1 MKESTKIN
9 LLNLLKKHVFYTDG
23 FWTLDNELSTEEK
36 IREFVKSQGV
46 PILEKDVTDILSEL
60 SFNKAKF
67 NIDGYMRGRVRSM
80 AAKSTGKSKYFESMD
95 KLYPGNKLREIMNYY
110 LFSEET
116 YCFILVGYG
125 STGKST
131 FVNLISA
138 IIGEDYFGRSNV
150 TQLRG
155 SHGTSILESKLV
167 FEVTEAQDIDVD
179 TFNLLKSVI
188 SNDDI
193 IINPKFQQQRKFK
206 PHSKIIMTC
215 NNYPRWKVT
224 DDGAIRR
231 NIPIVMNEKIKKQN
245 KRFIE
250 EIKDDIPNIVKEALE
265 HPFNID
271 DFVCE
276 QYSIFEND
284 PQYGFGYGKLPQEE
298 SWSGSTPYEKYCTK
312 CSVLGYHKRN
322 KTNFDKFNELQKIYY
337 ERVECVITSQ
347 DWLD

>member
-9 LLNLLKKHVFYTDG
+9 LINLLKRHIHYVDG
-23 FWTLDNELSTEEK
+23 FWKLDKDLSTEEK
-36 IREFVKSQGV
+36 VRNYIKSQGV

-60 SFNKAKF
+60 SFNKCKF
-67 NIDGYMRGRVRSM
+67 DIDGYVRGRVASI
-80 AAKSTGKSKYFESMD
+80 AEQATGKSKYFASMD
-95 KLYPGNKLREIMNYY
+95 ELYPGNKLREIMNYY
-110 LFSEET
+110 LFSDET

-131 FVNLISA
+131 FVNLIST
-138 IIGEDYFGRSNV
+138 IIGEDFFGRSNV
-150 TQLRG
+150 GQLKG
-155 SHGTSILESKLV
+155 SHGTSILESKIL
-167 FEVTEAQDIDVD
+167 FEITEAQDIDVD
-179 TFNLLKSVI
+179 TFNLLKDVI
-188 SNDDI
+188 SNNDI
-193 IINPKFQQQRKFK
+193 IINPKFQQQRKFR
-206 PHSKIIMTC
+206 PHAKVIMTC

-245 KRFIE
+245 KKFIE
-250 EIKDDIPNIVKEALE
+250 EMKADIPNIVKEALE

-284 PQYGFGYGKLPQEE
+284 PQYGFGYGKLSDVD
-298 SWSGSTPYEKYCTK
+298 SWSGSTDYEKYCSM
-312 CSVLGYHKRN
+312 CLAYGYHKRS
-322 KTNFDKFNELQKIYY
+322 KTSFDKFNELQKIYH

-347 DWLD
+347 DWMD